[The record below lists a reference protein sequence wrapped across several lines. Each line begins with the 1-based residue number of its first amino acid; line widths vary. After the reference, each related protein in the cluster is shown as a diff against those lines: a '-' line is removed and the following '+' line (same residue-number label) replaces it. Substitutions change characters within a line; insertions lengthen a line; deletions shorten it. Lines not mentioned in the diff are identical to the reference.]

1 LVRELSSSVSLRDEV
16 EKANQMAVERMMEAD
31 PFWTDVGPAIKLV
44 PGMKDRMLLH
54 AGPPIS
60 WENMSGPVKGAVV
73 GACLYEGWAKDAVE
87 AEKLAKGGSIAF
99 EPCHHHDAVGPMA
112 GIISPSM
119 PVYQVTDRK
128 YGLRA
133 YSNFN
138 EGIGKVLR
146 YGAYSE
152 EVLKRLSFMEKV
164 FAPAL
169 LAGLNE
175 LKKEKPGLPFKPII
189 TQALTMGDDC
199 HNRYNAAT
207 GLFIRE
213 LTGYLISSG
222 VSREELGKTFAFMNS
237 NNFTTLNLG
246 MASAKAMT
254 MAAHGIKY
262 STIVTTMARNGTEI
276 GIRVSGLGDEWFTA
290 PAPVVNGLWFPGFTA
305 KDANPDL
312 GDSSI
317 TETAGYGGFAMAA
330 APAIVSWVGGS
341 VAVAVEITKKMYEIT
356 YTKHK
361 YFLIP
366 NLDFSGTPTGVDV
379 RKVVKTGITPNI
391 NTGVAH
397 KDAGVGQVGAG
408 LVVFPMEMFKKA
420 LRAYATKYG
429 L

>member
-1 LVRELSSSVSLRDEV
+1 MAVSTDLRVEV
-16 EKANQMAVERMMEAD
+16 EKANLLAVERMMEAD
-31 PFWTDVGPAIKLV
+31 PFWTDIGPAIKLI
-44 PGMKDRMLLH
+44 PGMKDKLLLH
-54 AGPPIS
+54 AGPPIT
-60 WENMSGPVKGAVV
+60 WERMAGPVKGAVL
-73 GACLYEGWAKDAVE
+73 GACIYEGWAKDAEE
-87 AEKLAKGGSIAF
+87 AERLVKAGAVEF

-128 YGLRA
+128 YGTKA
-133 YSNFN
+133 YSNLN

-152 EVLKRLSFMEKV
+152 EVINRLKFMEDV
-164 FAPAL
+164 FAPTL
-169 LAGLNE
+169 GAGLTE
-175 LKKEKPGLPFKPII
+175 LKKEKPGMAFKPII
-189 TQALTMGDDC
+189 AQALTMGDDC
-199 HNRYNAAT
+199 HNRYVAAT

-213 LTGYLISSG
+213 LTGYLLSSG
-222 VSREELGKTFAFMNS
+222 VGKEELKQSFSFMNA

-246 MASAKAMT
+246 MATAKAMT

-262 STIVTTMARNGTEI
+262 STIVTTMARNGTDI
-276 GIRVSGLGDEWFTA
+276 GIRVSGLGDEWYTA
-290 PAPVVNGLWFPGFTA
+290 PAPMVDGLWFPGFSA

-330 APAIVSWVGGS
+330 APAIISWVGGS
-341 VAVAVEITKKMYEIT
+341 VSKAMEITRKMYEIT
-356 YTKHK
+356 YAKHR

-366 NLDFSGTPTGVDV
+366 NLDFAGTPTGVDV

-391 NTGVAH
+391 NTGIAH
-397 KDAGVGQVGAG
+397 KDPGVGQVGAG
-408 LVVFPMEMFKKA
+408 LVIFPMEMFKKA
-420 LRAYATKYG
+420 LKGYAEKYG